1 MKIPD
6 NLKKSSFVNGALFVT
21 ICIIIT
27 KILGVLYVIP
37 FHAMIGE
44 SGGALYGYAYTIY
57 VFFLSISSAGIPLAI
72 SKIISEYNTSG
83 NYDARDRAFFLGK
96 RIALIFGIVVF
107 LILNIFAGVFASI
120 IIGDVSGGNTID
132 DVAKVIRVIST
143 AILIVPILSIYRGFY
158 QGYRF
163 MEPPSLSQVIEQVVR
178 IFVIIIGSLLSLKVF
193 KLSLTT
199 TVGVAVFAATI
210 GAISAYFYLFTKYRN
225 NKARFK
231 NTVPKIKIPV
241 TDKEIIRKIFYYA
254 FPLIM
259 IDLSKSVYN
268 FIDTFTVLNG
278 LVDYA
283 HYVVSD
289 AEEVVSML
297 STWASKFNM
306 VVSAVASGIVV
317 SLIPNLTSSIVKK
330 DREDICEKINDSIGL
345 CLLLAVPMTFG
356 IAFLSKPVWIFFYGT
371 SKVGPQLLGYFIF
384 TGLLSSVF
392 TVLVTIIQLFK
403 DYKTLFIS
411 LLIGVVIKLLF
422 NVNMIGAFYREG
434 LPPYYGVITAT
445 LFGYLASIVYCFI
458 YLGFVKK
465 INFEKLISVFF
476 DILCGSSLMII
487 ILVLINFII
496 PFNTTSRMLNL
507 LLIMLYAVIGVV
519 IYGFYTY
526 KMKTLDKLL
535 GKNFIN
541 KIIKK

>member
-6 NLKKSSFVNGALFVT
+6 NLKKSSFINGALFVT

-57 VFFLSISSAGIPLAI
+57 VFFLSLSSAGIPLAI

-83 NYDARDRAFFLGK
+83 NYDARDRAFYLGK
-96 RIALIFGIVVF
+96 RISLIFGVVVF

-120 IIGDVSGGNTID
+120 IIGDVSGGNTVE
-132 DVAKVIRVIST
+132 DVTVVIRVIST
-143 AILIVPILSIYRGFY
+143 AILVVPILSIYRGFY

-163 MEPPSLSQVIEQVVR
+163 MEPPSISQVIEQVVR
-178 IFVIIIGSLLSLKVF
+178 ISVIILGSLFSLKVF

-210 GAISAYFYLFTKYRN
+210 GAISAYFYLFTKYKN
-225 NKARFK
+225 NKSRFK

-278 LVDYA
+278 LVDNANYA
-283 HYVVSD
+283 VED
-289 AEEVVSML
+289 AEVVVSML

-330 DREDICEKINDSIGL
+330 DKEDISLKINDSIGL
-345 CLLLAVPMTFG
+345 CLLLTVPMTFG
-356 IAFLSKPVWIFFYGT
+356 IAFLSKPIWCVFYG
-371 SKVGPQLLGYFIF
+371 SSDVGPQLLGFFIF

-403 DYKTLFIS
+403 DYKVLFNS
-411 LLIGVVIKLLF
+411 LFVGVIIKLLF

-445 LFGYLASIVYCFI
+445 LFGYFVSIVYCFI
-458 YLGFVKK
+458 YLGIKRN

-476 DILCGSSLMII
+476 DILCGSFLMIVVLLI
-487 ILVLINFII
+487 INLII
-496 PFNTTSRMLNL
+496 PFNTTSRVLNFL
-507 LLIMLYAVIGVV
+507 FIMLYAVVGMVV
-519 IYGFYTY
+519 YFIYTY

-541 KIIKK
+541 KLLK

>member
-6 NLKKSSFVNGALFVT
+6 NLKKSSFINGALFVT

-37 FHAMIGE
+37 FHSMIGE
-44 SGGALYGYAYTIY
+44 EGGALYGYAYTIY
-57 VFFLSISSAGIPLAI
+57 VFFLSLSSAGIPLAI

-83 NYDARDRAFFLGK
+83 NYDARDRAFYLGK
-96 RIALIFGIVVF
+96 RIALIFGVVVF

-120 IIGDVSGGNTID
+120 IIGDVRGGNTIE
-132 DVAKVIRVIST
+132 DVTTVIRVIST
-143 AILIVPILSIYRGFY
+143 AIFIVPILSIYRGFY

-163 MEPPSLSQVIEQVVR
+163 MEPPSISQVIEQVVR
-178 IFVIIIGSLLSLKVF
+178 ISIIIIGSLLCLKVF

-199 TVGVAVFAATI
+199 TVGVSVFAATI
-210 GAISAYFYLFTKYRN
+210 GAISAYFYLFTKYKN
-225 NKARFK
+225 NKSRFK

-241 TDKEIIRKIFYYA
+241 SDKEIIRKIFYYA

-278 LVDYA
+278 LVDHA
-283 HYVVSD
+283 HYAVED
-289 AEEVVSML
+289 AEIVVSML

-306 VVSAVASGIVV
+306 VVCAVASGIVV

-330 DREDICEKINDSIGL
+330 DKDDISQKTNDSIGL
-345 CLLLAVPMTFG
+345 CLLLTVPMTFG
-356 IAFLSKPVWIFFYGT
+356 IAFLSKPIWNVFYG
-371 SKVGPQLLGYFIF
+371 SSEVGPQLLGFFIF
-384 TGLLSSVF
+384 TGLLSSIF

-403 DYKTLFIS
+403 EYKVLFNSLFI
-411 LLIGVVIKLLF
+411 GVIIKLLF
-422 NVNMIGAFYREG
+422 NVNLIGAFYREG
-434 LPPYYGVITAT
+434 MPPYYGVITAT
-445 LFGYLASIVYCFI
+445 LFGYFVSIVYCFI
-458 YLGFVKK
+458 YLGIKK
-465 INFEKLISVFF
+465 RINFEKLIGVFF
-476 DILCGSSLMII
+476 DILCGSFLMIVVL
-487 ILVLINFII
+487 LVINLVI
-496 PFNTTSRMLNL
+496 PFNTTSRILNFI
-507 LLIMLYAVIGVV
+507 LILLYAAIGVV
-519 IYGFYTY
+519 VYAIYTY
-526 KMKTLDKLL
+526 KMETLDKLL

>member
-6 NLKKSSFVNGALFVT
+6 NLKKSSFINGALFVT

-57 VFFLSISSAGIPLAI
+57 VFFLSLSSAGIPLAI

-83 NYDARDRAFFLGK
+83 NYDARDRAFYLGK
-96 RIALIFGIVVF
+96 RIALLFGVVVF

-120 IIGDVSGGNTID
+120 IIGDVSGGNTVS
-132 DVAKVIRVIST
+132 DVTTVIRVISM
-143 AILIVPILSIYRGFY
+143 AILVVPILSIYRGFY

-163 MEPPSLSQVIEQVVR
+163 MEPPSISQVIEQVVR
-178 IFVIIIGSLLSLKVF
+178 ISVIIIGSLLCLKVF

-210 GAISAYFYLFTKYRN
+210 GAISAYFYLLTKYRN
-225 NKARFK
+225 NKSKFK

-241 TDKEIIRKIFYYA
+241 SDKKIIKKIFYYA

-278 LVDYA
+278 LVDHAYYA
-283 HYVVSD
+283 VED
-289 AEEVVSML
+289 AEVVVSML

-317 SLIPNLTSSIVKK
+317 SLIPNLTSSIIKK
-330 DREDICEKINDSIGL
+330 DKEDISLKINDSIGL
-345 CLLLAVPMTFG
+345 CLILTVPMCFG
-356 IAFLSKPVWIFFYGT
+356 ISFLSKPIWTIFYG
-371 SKVGPQLLGYFIF
+371 SSDVGPQLLGFFIF
-384 TGLLSSVF
+384 TGLLSSIF

-403 DYKTLFIS
+403 EYKVLFNSLFI
-411 LLIGVVIKLLF
+411 GVTIKVLF
-422 NVNMIGAFYREG
+422 NVNLIGAFYREG

-445 LFGYLASIVYCFI
+445 LFGYLVSIVYCFI
-458 YLGFVKK
+458 YLGIKK
-465 INFEKLISVFF
+465 RISFEKLIGIFF
-476 DILCGSSLMII
+476 DILIGSTLMII
-487 ILVLINFII
+487 VLILVNLVI
-496 PFNTTSRMLNL
+496 PFNTTSRVINF
-507 LLIMLYAVIGVV
+507 LLIMLYASIGVV
-519 IYGFYTY
+519 VYFTYTY

>member
-6 NLKKSSFVNGALFVT
+6 NLKKSSFINGALFVT

-57 VFFLSISSAGIPLAI
+57 VFFLSLSSAGIPLAI

-83 NYDARDRAFFLGK
+83 NYDARDRAFYLGK
-96 RIALIFGIVVF
+96 RISLIFGVVVF

-120 IIGDVSGGNTID
+120 IIGDVSGGNTVE
-132 DVAKVIRVIST
+132 DVTTVIRVIST
-143 AILIVPILSIYRGFY
+143 AILVVPILSIYRGFY

-163 MEPPSLSQVIEQVVR
+163 MEPPSISQVIEQVVR
-178 IFVIIIGSLLSLKVF
+178 ISVIILGSLLSLKVF

-210 GAISAYFYLFTKYRN
+210 GAISAYFYLFTKYKN
-225 NKARFK
+225 NKSRFK

-268 FIDTFTVLNG
+268 FIDTFMVLNG
-278 LVDYA
+278 LVDHA
-283 HYVVSD
+283 NYVVED
-289 AEEVVSML
+289 AEVVVSML

-330 DREDICEKINDSIGL
+330 DKEDISLKVNDSIGL
-345 CLLLAVPMTFG
+345 CLLLTVPMTFG
-356 IAFLSKPVWIFFYGT
+356 IAFLSKPIWCVFYG
-371 SKVGPQLLGYFIF
+371 SSDVGQQLLGFFIF

-403 DYKTLFIS
+403 DYKVLFNS
-411 LLIGVVIKLLF
+411 LFVGVIIKLLF

-445 LFGYLASIVYCFI
+445 LFGYFVSIVYCFI
-458 YLGFVKK
+458 YLGIKRN

-476 DILCGSSLMII
+476 DILCGSFLMIVVLLI
-487 ILVLINFII
+487 INLII
-496 PFNTTSRMLNL
+496 PFNTTSRVLNFL
-507 LLIMLYAVIGVV
+507 FIMLYAVVGMVV
-519 IYGFYTY
+519 YFIYTY

-541 KIIKK
+541 KLLK